1 MLLSPNLFT
10 SGLLDDV
17 HEDQGKQVEDRCQPN
32 GDKVAAR
39 DVAKEACDVRTK
51 ACATGHADEGDEAPA
66 LRHFLT
72 AEDNTDRTGNRR
84 NVDAVEEA
92 KDNCVHDE
100 GPDSAATIGGQAHAV
115 VQPKSHGSARS
126 RRACEP

>member
-1 MLLSPNLFT
+1 M
-10 SGLLDDV
+10 LDDV

-32 GDKVAAR
+32 GDKVATGN
-39 DVAKEACDVRTK
+39 VTQEACDVRAK

-72 AEDNTDRTGNRR
+72 AEDNADRTGNRR

-92 KDNCVHDE
+92 EDHSVDNE
-100 GPDSAATIGGQAHAV
+100 GPDSAATVGGQAHAV
-115 VQPKSHGSARS
+115 VQPEGHSGATDVR
-126 RRACEP
+126 EG